1 LSLPGQLGDYEP
13 LLELASGGMATVY
26 LARHV
31 GAQGFERLVVIK
43 RVHRHLIGNREFS
56 DMFIDE
62 ARVAALIRH
71 PNVVPVIN
79 VVETGGELFLVMDY
93 VESVSLSSLL
103 NAHTKLYGND
113 HGAPPRIAA
122 RIMADSLAG
131 LHAAHEATDMR
142 GVPLSLVHR
151 DVSPQNII
159 VGTDGTSRLIDFG
172 IARAA
177 TRLSETKTG
186 SLKGKIAYMAPEQA
200 QGGAVDRRVDV
211 FASGVT
217 LHEALVGKRLFRGEN
232 DLDTLRRILESPIPA
247 PSDLVPDIPRALDD
261 VVFRALERNPHAR
274 FATAADF
281 LDALERAITPATPR
295 EVASFLRDNCGERLL
310 ARTGELHRVLEE
322 TGSRPQ
328 VVLPRPQR
336 TEQNLEV
343 TAREIPLPPRSSN
356 PQIGAEGSGSIPR
369 ARSWTSPV
377 IEAPGVGMPVTA
389 VSSPVIVGPTESIH
403 TALATAS
410 EVTRMP
416 APPRRQSGALVALAA
431 AMSVIAVGAGAAV
444 ILLMRS
450 PQSRAQSAR
459 GTANDASVTVVSTE
473 PEIELVLSADAPI
486 EKVHAPG
493 AKRIELE
500 GGRAHVFLS
509 HIEDVEIFDAEL
521 ADGSKAHGEAT
532 RTGPRTIRLKTAA
545 PPAPPPPT
553 VIRPTRPPQTP
564 PPVRPTAKPELQDN
578 PYGGH

>member
-93 VESVSLSSLL
+93 IESVSLSSLL
-103 NAHTKLYGND
+103 NAHTKLHGNEN
-113 HGAPPRIAA
+113 GAPPRIAA
-122 RIMADSLAG
+122 KILADSLAG

-142 GVPLSLVHR
+142 GVPLRLVHR

-200 QGGAVDRRVDV
+200 QGGSVDRRVDI

-232 DLDTLRRILESPIPA
+232 DLDTLRRILESRIPA
-247 PSDLVPDIPRALDD
+247 PSELVPDISPELDD
-261 VVFRALERNPHAR
+261 VVLRALERDPDAR

-281 LDALERAITPATPR
+281 LDALERATPTASAR
-295 EVASFLRDNCGERLL
+295 EVASFLRDSCGERLL

-322 TGSRPQ
+322 TGSRPLI
-328 VVLPRPQR
+328 VPRPAR
-336 TEQNLEV
+336 PERNLEV
-343 TAREIPLPPRSSN
+343 TARDIPLPARSSN
-356 PQIGAEGSGSIPR
+356 PLASAEGSGSMPR

-377 IEAPGVGMPVTA
+377 IEPPGIGQPVTG
-389 VSSPVIVGPTESIH
+389 VSSPVIVGSSESIH

-410 EVTRMP
+410 EVTRLP
-416 APPRRQSGALVALAA
+416 TAPKRQSGLLVALLA
-431 AMSVIAVGAGAAV
+431 AMSVIAVGAGAAT
-444 ILLMRS
+444 ILLLRG
-450 PQSRAQSAR
+450 PQGQRTPSAR
-459 GTANDASVTVVSTE
+459 GAGHDASAPPPVAE
-473 PEIELVLSADAPI
+473 PEVELILTADAPI
-486 EKVHAPG
+486 DRVRAAG

-500 GGRAHVFLS
+500 GGRAHVFLPQLG
-509 HIEDVEIFDAEL
+509 DVELLDADL
-521 ADGSKAHGEAT
+521 SDGTTAHGEAVAA
-532 RTGPRTIRLKTAA
+532 GPRNIRLVRTA
-545 PPAPPPPT
+545 PSSSPPPT
-553 VIRPTRPPQTP
+553 VVRPPRP
-564 PPVRPTAKPELQDN
+564 PTTTPVRPTVKPELQES
-578 PYGGH
+578 PYGH